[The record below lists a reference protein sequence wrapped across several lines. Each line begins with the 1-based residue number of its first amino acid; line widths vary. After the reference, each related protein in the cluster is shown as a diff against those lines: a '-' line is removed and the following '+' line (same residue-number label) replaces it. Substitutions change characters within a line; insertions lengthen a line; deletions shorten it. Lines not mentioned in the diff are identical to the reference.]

1 MKVVHKNIKYIPQ
14 TSPDS
19 GNIPVLQEIE
29 VDGAN
34 GYWSAAVSSCQGDA
48 RALWSKLRPLL
59 WPGSNATSQLTANDY
74 VQLFT
79 TKIDRIRA
87 STVTAPYPILEE
99 RHVTDP
105 LSAFEPETAEEILK
119 ILNRSAAKQCQLDP
133 VPTQLVKRTSGILD
147 PIIANM
153 CNALFQQ
160 GKLSVSSE
168 KAIVR
173 PLLKKQTLDQNDPS
187 SYRPISDLSF
197 VSKIVER
204 VVDASLSKQTAK
216 HNLIPVFQSA
226 YRPFHSTETAVA
238 CVPVVVT
245 YNQGC
250 IKITEKNR
258 QNHGGFLKK

>member
-1 MKVVHKNIKYIPQ
+1 
-14 TSPDS
+14 
-19 GNIPVLQEIE
+19 
-29 VDGAN
+29 
-34 GYWSAAVSSCQGDA
+34 
-48 RALWSKLRPLL
+48 
-59 WPGSNATSQLTANDY
+59 
-74 VQLFT
+74 
-79 TKIDRIRA
+79 
-87 STVTAPYPILEE
+87 
-99 RHVTDP
+99 
-105 LSAFEPETAEEILK
+105 
-119 ILNRSAAKQCQLDP
+119 
-133 VPTQLVKRTSGILD
+133 
-147 PIIANM
+147 M

-245 YNQGC
+245 YN
-250 IKITEKNR
+250 
-258 QNHGGFLKK
+258 